1 LEDQDEKPVTKQYN
15 EKQIKLTLK
24 RQGTLYAMYI
34 SIDGETKNKAVQFN
48 TEDDMYGFN
57 WSALIGMVDKYCKE

>member
-1 LEDQDEKPVTKQYN
+1 MEDQDEKPVTKQYN